1 MKAHFT
7 NHYKKSWTALTF
19 IVLLSMSLSAC
30 QTAAA
35 EMPTETGQAAPGQTQ
50 PPETEEA
57 PLAAADTPEPTS
69 VPTAET
75 PIQAA
80 PLERDPEDW
89 KDWPVFPVQVSEE
102 LKELYFWGIENGN
115 DPHAFSILGDCHS
128 LPEVFLGIYDSD
140 PEAVRNLDDSL
151 QETVQQFAGSFDRYS
166 PTVVVGTTE
175 GALLWAQWNENK
187 EGYCLPNELPIDCEI
202 RYHRPSIAFIRV
214 GTHWEARN
222 EDYLRTI
229 IEKLMAN
236 GTIPVIVTKPDNREL
251 DERVNHNLAKLAVE
265 YDLPLWNFWAS
276 IQDLPNGGLSA
287 DSDMYLSDD
296 SYAVQQVDG
305 LIVLDFIYRSLNQ

>member
-7 NHYKKSWTALTF
+7 NNHKKSWIVLTF
-19 IVLLSMSLSAC
+19 IVLFSLSLSAC
-30 QTAAA
+30 LAAPP
-35 EMPTETGQAAPGQTQ
+35 EIPTETSQVALEQTQ
-50 PPETEEA
+50 PIEA
-57 PLAAADTPEPTS
+57 EADLAVATATPQPTSTPAAEPLAQP
-69 VPTAET
+69 
-75 PIQAA
+75 A
-80 PLERDPEDW
+80 PPDRDPDNW

-140 PEAVRNLDDSL
+140 PEAVRNLDKSL

-236 GTIPVIVTKPDNREL
+236 GTVPVIVTKPDNREL

-287 DSDMYLSDD
+287 DSALYLSDD
-296 SYAVQQVDG
+296 SYAVQQMDG